1 MNFFKTLTMA
11 NLFLIKL
18 VVLLFLIIFPSS
30 ICNAQIYELPY
41 TPDGAV
47 FSDYDLDGDNDIFI
61 SCPSSDTIVILHNNV
76 YGNLERIDLP
86 FFTATFI
93 FLDKVN
99 DDDYPD
105 IITGCIEGLIYYLN
119 DSNGGFDENYHII
132 PNDHEHMRVEDVADM
147 DNNGY
152 GDILYYTFLSPYG
165 WGIIYNN
172 GDGTF
177 TDEFVHQSEASEYL
191 NIDFLNYDNRPD
203 ILVSSALIQP
213 GVYIAYNYDSGFV
226 FDTLFDHSEFWKANV
241 IIDMDNDNDNDLI
254 FYKPAVTVDFS
265 FLLYENIDNEI
276 FINNGI
282 TIKKC
287 GTRVDVVADFDG
299 DGYSD
304 IACVSPLWEQ
314 NMSQRDSIYIFHN
327 TQNWSFE
334 LLDRIYIGEYKILS
348 NSHIYSGDL
357 NSDGF
362 PELLVTGYKNPTV
375 CHTRL
380 LWNDGTGHFVDSNL
394 VTTNVTF
401 ISKLKITA
409 FPNPFTESVIFEI
422 NNLEC
427 QEGFLY
433 INNLQGQLIYEQ
445 KIKKNKD
452 TANIIWNGQGYDK
465 TECPPGIYI
474 ANLIVD
480 NEKCKVIRASSNT
493 I

>member
-1 MNFFKTLTMA
+1 MNFFKTLATA
-11 NLFLIKL
+11 TLHLIKL
-18 VVLLFLIIFPSS
+18 VFLLFLILFLSS
-30 ICNAQIYELPY
+30 ICNAQVFNLPY
-41 TPDGAV
+41 MPYGAV
-47 FSDYDLDGDNDIFI
+47 FSDYDLDGDNDII
-61 SCPSSDTIVILHNNV
+61 IGTSSDTIVILNNNG
-76 YGNLERIDLP
+76 YGSLERIDLP
-86 FFTATFI
+86 YVNAVLI
-93 FLDKVN
+93 FCGDVN
-99 DDDYPD
+99 GDNYTD
-105 IITGCIEGLIYYLN
+105 IITGGSGGGLKYYLN
-119 DSNGGFDENYHII
+119 NGTGSFNENFHII
-132 PNDHEHMRVEDVADM
+132 PHNHDYIRIEEVEDM
-147 DNNGY
+147 DNNEY
-152 GDILYYTFLSPYG
+152 PDILYYTFQQPYG

-177 TDEFVHQSEASEYL
+177 TDDFVHQSEASEYL

-394 VTTNVTF
+394 VTTNVTL

-433 INNLQGQLIYEQ
+433 IYNLQGQLIYEQ

-452 TANIIWNGQGYDK
+452 TANILWNGQGYDK
-465 TECPPGIYI
+465 TEYQPGIYI
-474 ANLIVD
+474 AHLIVD
-480 NEKCKVIRASSNT
+480 NEKCKVIK
-493 I
+493 IIKY